1 MAQKKLLFVFGTRPE
16 AIKLAPLI
24 KIFDTNDAF
33 KVSVCVTAQHRQM
46 LDQVLDFFKIK
57 PDHDLNLMQPNQSL
71 EQLTANALIKV
82 SEVLDKEKPDLV
94 FVQGDTTSVLAA
106 SLAAFY
112 KRIGVVHIEAGLR
125 SFNKNAPYPEEIN
138 RVLTSRMTDFHFAP
152 TEAARK
158 NLAKEAITENIYVV
172 GNTVIDALLS
182 GLEIIEKDEIDY
194 RNYFPTIDFSK
205 KIILITCHRR
215 ESFGEPFKNICA
227 ALNEIAEL
235 NPGFELVYPVHLNP
249 NIKNVAYQILQ
260 RKNIKLIET
269 LEYPQL
275 IWLMKKSFIIL
286 TDSGGIQEEAP
297 ALGKPVLVLRDV
309 TERME
314 GIEAGNAKLVGTNR
328 EIIVREAQKLINDPD
343 HYQKMSLAANPY
355 GDGTTSLQI
364 LKILE
369 NHFFNN

>member
-1 MAQKKLLFVFGTRPE
+1 MTKKKLLFVFGTRPE

-24 KIFDTNDAF
+24 KIFDSHDAF
-33 KVSVCVTAQHRQM
+33 KVTVWVTAPHRQR
-46 LDQVLDFFKIK
+46 LDQGLEFFKIK
-57 PDHDLNLMQPNQSL
+57 PHHDLNLMQPNQSL

-82 SEVLDKEKPDLV
+82 GEVLEQEKPDLI

-112 KRIGVVHIEAGLR
+112 KKIGVVHIEAGLR
-125 SFNKNAPYPEEIN
+125 SFNKNAPYPEETN
-138 RVLTSRMTDFHFAP
+138 RVLTSRMADFHFTP
-152 TEAARK
+152 TETARQ
-158 NLAKEAITENIYVV
+158 NLFREGITENVHTV
-172 GNTVIDALLS
+172 GNTVIDALFS
-182 GLEIIEKDEIDY
+182 GLEIIQKNEI
-194 RNYFPTIDFSK
+194 NYFKYFPSIDFSK
-205 KIILITCHRR
+205 RIILVTCHRR

-235 NPGFELVYPVHLNP
+235 NPDIELVYPVHLNP

-260 RKNIKLIET
+260 RSNIKLIET

-328 EIIVREAQKLINDPD
+328 AIIVEEAQKLISDMD

-355 GDGTTSLQI
+355 GDGTASVKILNI
-364 LKILE
+364 LK
-369 NHFFNN
+369 NHFC